1 MRAAS
6 GFDSARGVAF
16 PFPKRPNMKLPLLL
30 LLACN
35 ALALAVERPS
45 GFLGIAWGAS
55 PEEAKRA
62 LQKRPGVTFPENAD
76 DYKIEL
82 TGGTFAGQPVK
93 KWVIEFPDRKFASAT
108 VTLKTD
114 TNGSAVYKEFRA
126 QLVTKYGSATA
137 DKKTGGTAKKGAQPH
152 PAMSA
157 ATWKFLPNMKEKNS
171 VLISA
176 EIAGATMKGGEET
189 GGTVTIKYVNETL
202 TGAAA
207 TVNGKPAPKTTAPVK
222 KEDL

>member
-1 MRAAS
+1 MK
-6 GFDSARGVAF
+6 F
-16 PFPKRPNMKLPLLL
+16 PIAL

-35 ALALAVERPS
+35 ALALAAERPT

-55 PEEAKRA
+55 PEEVKRV
-62 LQKRPGVTFPENAD
+62 LQKRPGVIFPENAD
-76 DYKIEL
+76 DNKIEL
-82 TGGTFAGQPVK
+82 TGGSFAGQPVA
-93 KWVIEFPDRKFASAT
+93 KWVIEFPDRKFAVAT

-114 TNGSAVYKEFRA
+114 GNAGTVYKEFRN
-126 QLVTKYGSATA
+126 QLVSKYGSATT
-137 DKKTGGTAKKGAQPH
+137 DKKSGGAAKKGAQPQ
-152 PAMSA
+152 PATSTA
-157 ATWKFLPNMKEKNS
+157 IWKFMPTMKEKNS

-176 EIAGATMKGGEET
+176 EIAGATMKGSEET

-207 TVNGKPAPKTTAPVK
+207 AAAGGKPAPKTTAPVK

>member
-1 MRAAS
+1 
-6 GFDSARGVAF
+6 
-16 PFPKRPNMKLPLLL
+16 MKLPVILLFV
-30 LLACN
+30 CN
-35 ALALAVERPS
+35 ALALAVERPT

-55 PEEAKRA
+55 PEEAKRV
-62 LQKRPGVTFPENAD
+62 LQKRPGITFPENAD

-82 TGGTFAGQPVK
+82 TGGTFAGQAVA
-93 KWVIEFPDRKFASAT
+93 KWVIEFPDRKFAVAT

-114 TNGSAVYKEFRA
+114 GNAGTVYKEFRN
-126 QLVTKYGSATA
+126 QLVSKYGSATT
-137 DKKTGGTAKKGAQPH
+137 DKKTGGTPKKGAQPQ
-152 PAMSA
+152 PVTNTAI
-157 ATWKFLPNMKEKNS
+157 WKFTPTMKEKNS

-176 EIAGATMKGGEET
+176 EISGATMKGSDET

-207 TVNGKPAPKTTAPVK
+207 AAANGKPAPKTTAPVK

>member
-1 MRAAS
+1 
-6 GFDSARGVAF
+6 
-16 PFPKRPNMKLPLLL
+16 MKLPVIL

-35 ALALAVERPS
+35 ALALAVDRPA

-55 PEEAKRA
+55 PEEAKRV

-82 TGGTFAGQPVK
+82 TGGTFAGQPVA
-93 KWVIEFPDRKFASAT
+93 KWVIEFPDRKFAAAT

-114 TNGSAVYKEFRA
+114 GASGAVYKEFRS
-126 QLVTKYGSATA
+126 QLVSKYGSATM
-137 DKKTGGTAKKGAQPH
+137 DKHSGGTVKKGGQPQ
-152 PAMSA
+152 PASSA
-157 ATWKFLPNMKEKNS
+157 AVWKFTPSLKDKNS

-176 EIAGATMKGGEET
+176 EISGATMKGGEET

-202 TGAAA
+202 TGTAAA
-207 TVNGKPAPKTTAPVK
+207 TGGKPVPKTTAPVK